1 MGEIY
6 YPLTING
13 GRSSANVMALLDT
26 GSIHNVI
33 GYELSDGRLTFD
45 IGFEIYDE
53 HGASNVETIDSDKP
67 QTLATVQFKNIVI
80 QGMTISDPRFT
91 TFALAKIGDE
101 AIVGHPLMQYLGM
114 VLNLKNDTASI

>member
-6 YPLTING
+6 FPLTING
-13 GRSSANVMALLDT
+13 NRSSAKLMALLDT

-33 GYELSDGRLTFD
+33 GYELPDGRLTFD

-53 HGASNVETIDSDKP
+53 RGATNIETINGEP
-67 QTLATVQFKNIVI
+67 QTLGTIQFKSIEIEEVMI
-80 QGMTISDPRFT
+80 TDPRFT

-101 AIVGHPLMQYLGM
+101 AVIGHPLMQYLGM
-114 VLNLKNDTASI
+114 ILNLKNDTASI

>member
-13 GRSSANVMALLDT
+13 NKSSANLMALLDT

-33 GYELSDGRLTFD
+33 GNELSDGRLTFD

-53 HGASNVETIDSDKP
+53 QGASNIETINDDKP
-67 QTLATVQFKNIVI
+67 QTLGTVQFKSIVI
-80 QGMTISDPRFT
+80 EGITITDPSFT

-101 AIVGHPLMQYLGM
+101 AIIGHPLMQYLGM
-114 VLNLKNDTASI
+114 VLNLKNDTVST

>member
-13 GRSSANVMALLDT
+13 NRLNVTLMALLDT

-33 GYELSDGRLTFD
+33 GYELPDGHLTFD

-53 HGASNVETIDSDKP
+53 RGATNIETIDGEP
-67 QTLATVQFKNIVI
+67 QTLGTVRFKSIEI
-80 QGMTISDPRFT
+80 EKITITDPRFT

-101 AIVGHPLMQYLGM
+101 AIIGHPLMQHLGM
-114 VLNLKNDTASI
+114 ILNLKNHTTSI